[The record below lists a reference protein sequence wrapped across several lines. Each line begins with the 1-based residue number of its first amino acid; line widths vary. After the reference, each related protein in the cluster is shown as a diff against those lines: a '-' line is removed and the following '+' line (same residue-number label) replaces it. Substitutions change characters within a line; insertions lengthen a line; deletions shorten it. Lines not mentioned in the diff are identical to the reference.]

1 MLDNDLSELYLVET
15 KRLNEQVKRN
25 IKRFPEDFMFQ
36 LTIEE
41 WENLKS
47 QNATSSWG
55 GRRIPPYAFTEHGIL
70 MLSSVLNSDRAI
82 AVNIQVMRVFTRM
95 RELLQNNQNIMNK
108 LMEMEGKGAKRDE
121 SISLIFDYLRQLEHE
136 KQQVENQRNRKKIG
150 LKKKSK
156 ITTFLQYPTTHNQT
170 VKQILQQKNPD
181 PL

>member
-47 QNATSSWG
+47 QNATSSWR

-150 LKKKSK
+150 FKEEK
-156 ITTFLQYPTTHNQT
+156 
-170 VKQILQQKNPD
+170 
-181 PL
+181 

>member
-1 MLDNDLSELYLVET
+1 MTKIATIPDDFISTKIYFIRDKKVMLDNDLSELYLVET

-150 LKKKSK
+150 FKEEK
-156 ITTFLQYPTTHNQT
+156 
-170 VKQILQQKNPD
+170 
-181 PL
+181 

>member
-1 MLDNDLSELYLVET
+1 
-15 KRLNEQVKRN
+15 
-25 IKRFPEDFMFQ
+25 
-36 LTIEE
+36 
-41 WENLKS
+41 
-47 QNATSSWG
+47 
-55 GRRIPPYAFTEHGIL
+55 
-70 MLSSVLNSDRAI
+70 
-82 AVNIQVMRVFTRM
+82 MRVFTRM

>member
-1 MLDNDLSELYLVET
+1 
-15 KRLNEQVKRN
+15 
-25 IKRFPEDFMFQ
+25 
-36 LTIEE
+36 
-41 WENLKS
+41 
-47 QNATSSWG
+47 
-55 GRRIPPYAFTEHGIL
+55 

-150 LKKKSK
+150 FKEEK
-156 ITTFLQYPTTHNQT
+156 
-170 VKQILQQKNPD
+170 
-181 PL
+181 